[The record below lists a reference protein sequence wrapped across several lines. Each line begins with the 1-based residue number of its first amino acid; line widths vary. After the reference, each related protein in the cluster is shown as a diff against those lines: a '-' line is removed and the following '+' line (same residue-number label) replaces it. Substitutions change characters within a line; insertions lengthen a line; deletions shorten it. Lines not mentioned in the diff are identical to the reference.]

1 MLLHEFDPSETAIFN
16 PSMVFAPVDGMPK
29 VAVSCFSFVTFERML
44 ALFPDAEQI
53 ATMKCASQTFPV
65 YKVRYRDVELALYMS
80 GVGAPLCVGNQ
91 EEIYAL
97 GAETLV
103 LFGTC
108 GVLDRAIGDCAVILP
123 TSAMRDEGTS
133 YHYAP
138 PTDEID
144 VNVHHAAL
152 FRDLLRELNVS
163 CVEGKCWTTDSM
175 YRETKEKTARRKA
188 SGCVCVDMGCA
199 SVAAV
204 AQFRNKEA
212 LHFFYA
218 ADNLDAAEWDERSLS
233 NYANLDEK
241 DRVAAIALEAARRIT
256 LAKTASNEA

>member
-1 MLLHEFDPSETAIFN
+1 MLLHEFDPGETAIFN
-16 PSMVFAPVDGMPK
+16 PSMVFAPLEGMPK

-53 ATMKCASQTFPV
+53 ATMKCASQRFPV
-65 YKVRYRDVELALYMS
+65 YRVKYRDVEIAMYLSA
-80 GVGAPLCVGNQ
+80 VGAPSCVGQQ
-91 EEIYAL
+91 EELYAL
-97 GAETLV
+97 GAECLV
-103 LFGTC
+103 IFGTC
-108 GVLDRAIGDCAVILP
+108 GVLDRVIADCAVILP

-138 PTDEID
+138 PSDEID
-144 VNVHHAAL
+144 VNVQYGPL
-152 FRDLLRELNVS
+152 FRELLRELNVS

-175 YRETKEKTARRKA
+175 FRETKEKTARRKA
-188 SGCVCVDMGCA
+188 AGCICVDMECA

-204 AQFRNKEA
+204 ARFRKKDA

-218 ADNLDAAEWDERSLS
+218 ADNLDAEAWDERSLS

-241 DRVAAIALEAARRIT
+241 DRVAALALEAARRIT
-256 LAKTASNEA
+256 LAIAASAEA